1 MRESGTH
8 PHHRPSFA
16 LHKIERPLRRLVTQ
30 DTRGHPAMM
39 QAAMAVVLTSGNVSP
54 DDPITIET
62 TAVAELRLV

>member
-1 MRESGTH
+1 
-8 PHHRPSFA
+8 
-16 LHKIERPLRRLVTQ
+16 
-30 DTRGHPAMM
+30 MM